1 MNRDLHHTMTAQYA
15 APKVS
20 GNGVVRWDGG
30 VKCVLP
36 SVKLCGAAA
45 QDGTPTPDAPVMPV
59 CNDGVF
65 QAHGDTI
72 LGTTKLNTLDF
83 GWRKN
88 TDNEFGMTDAY
99 SYYEIQAKP
108 NATYCFI
115 APYGVF
121 GQSEGFTF
129 LCNNRAG
136 SNRAPIYRS
145 SKPEQCHTFGKIITD
160 DTGMLYIV
168 STGFTSTLNVTR
180 AFWLTEWD
188 GGQAA
193 APELWAVPGTEYM
206 DEWDAQT
213 GRGVRRCAVIGSYS
227 GEQITTPYISST
239 GELSEGAMVVYGIP
253 DKPFA
258 AEPARLVQPNGPG
271 QITQVSGAVPGCPI
285 EAAYLTHS

>member
-1 MNRDLHHTMTAQYA
+1 M
-15 APKVS
+15 
-20 GNGVVRWDGG
+20 
-30 VKCVLP
+30 
-36 SVKLCGAAA
+36 
-45 QDGTPTPDAPVMPV
+45 
-59 CNDGVF
+59 F
-65 QAHGDTI
+65 QP
-72 LGTTKLNTLDF
+72 F
-83 GWRKN
+83 SR
-88 TDNEFGMTDAY
+88 
-99 SYYEIQAKP
+99 P
-108 NATYCFI
+108 
-115 APYGVF
+115 
-121 GQSEGFTF
+121 
-129 LCNNRAG
+129 
-136 SNRAPIYRS
+136 
-145 SKPEQCHTFGKIITD
+145 
-160 DTGMLYIV
+160 YIV